1 MSRSGDE
8 TGIPSWAETL
18 SKVEPLIVR
27 VLAGNSQGTAFAIG
41 VSTNDGGSH
50 TMFATARHVVRD
62 VLGNDESLDMV
73 AADGSL
79 ISTLTSGP
87 VRVYLV
93 GPPECDTALI
103 AVPTKKPLF
112 HQDALQPMP
121 LETMLRRGVPLGW
134 LGYPG
139 LVAPELCFFHGVV
152 AGHMERPPI
161 YLVDGV
167 AINGVSGGPAFD
179 QSGLLVGLISAYVP
193 NQLEP
198 GLTLPGLMIVV
209 PLNLVRLW
217 MQDLFR
223 ATVRHRD
230 TSCQGPG

>member
-8 TGIPSWAETL
+8 TGNPSWDETL
-18 SKVEPLIVR
+18 SKIEPLVVR

-41 VSTNDGGSH
+41 VSTNDGGCH
-50 TMFATARHVVRD
+50 TMFATARHVVHD
-62 VLGNDESLDMV
+62 VLGNNESLDMV

-103 AVPTKKPLF
+103 AVPTKKPLVG
-112 HQDALQPMP
+112 QGALHPMP
-121 LETMLRRGVPLGW
+121 LQTMLRRGVQLGW

-152 AGHMERPPI
+152 AGHMENPPI

-179 QSGLLVGLISAYVP
+179 RAGLLVGLISAYVP
-193 NQLEP
+193 NQVEH

-217 MQDLFR
+217 MQELFG
-223 ATVRHRD
+223 ATVRQRD
-230 TSCQGPG
+230 SDSRQAG